1 MEGNLTLQKV
11 LDIAQSM
18 ERAVENTATLRG
30 KDSHHAI
37 AVSGFSQG
45 NDVCTN
51 PSLDQVHI
59 LKSKQNSK
67 GQREPLNPCFECAKT
82 GHSPALCKFKNSK
95 CHHCRKL
102 GHIRPSCKS
111 REKTHHKKLGD
122 VRHVQEEQVEDNRE
136 HSLFSIPSHGTS
148 KPYTV
153 MLEEAGQQ
161 L

>member
-51 PSLDQVHI
+51 PSLDQVHM
-59 LKSKQNSK
+59 LKSKHNSK

-95 CHHCRKL
+95 CHHCGKL
-102 GHIRPSCKS
+102 GHTRPSCKS
-111 REKTHHKKLGD
+111 REKTHHKNLEMFGMYRKNRLRVIESIASFLSLLM
-122 VRHVQEEQVEDNRE
+122 VRPNP
-136 HSLFSIPSHGTS
+136 I
-148 KPYTV
+148 
-153 MLEEAGQQ
+153 Q
-161 L
+161 LC